1 MWRNMVGLLENVLE
15 ENFTKRF
22 HLGRLGTFE
31 ALIHGFHY
39 IFVAS
44 LMKSLVRKI
53 GTKARNPWL
62 NEALCRR

>member
-1 MWRNMVGLLENVLE
+1 MVGLLEDVLE

-22 HLGRLGTFE
+22 HFVRLGTFE
-31 ALIHGFHY
+31 AWIHGFHY

-44 LMKSLVRKI
+44 LMKSLVPKI
-53 GTKARNPWL
+53 ETKARNPWL

>member
-1 MWRNMVGLLENVLE
+1 MVGLLEDVLE

-22 HLGRLGTFE
+22 HFGRLGTFE
-31 ALIHGFHY
+31 AWIHGFHY

-44 LMKSLVRKI
+44 LMKSLVPKI
-53 GTKARNPWL
+53 ETKARNPWL